1 VDGGHHPAV
10 DRARNHAAGRA
21 PDRAGGAYEVAPD
34 RAVDTASD
42 TASDIALEFDRV
54 SFGYGSVPV
63 ISDVSLHVATGSF
76 LALVGANGSGK
87 TTLMRL
93 GLGLLRPA
101 QGSVRLF
108 GTDATRFRQRWQIGY
123 VPQRASAATT
133 LPVSV
138 LEVVRSGLAG
148 QLRPWRRNPPGHAE
162 RLEHVLEL
170 MGLDSVRTRRLS
182 ELSGGQQQRALI
194 ARALITQPRMLVLD
208 EPTTGVDAAARA
220 VLRDSLEHL
229 VEVERIAV
237 VYVTHDPEGF
247 AGLADRV
254 AEVRGGQLVDRV
266 PSAPPTHAD
275 RGTGASA
282 PCVPLAGAAARS
294 GG

>member
-1 VDGGHHPAV
+1 MGGRTADGDDG
-10 DRARNHAAGRA
+10 
-21 PDRAGGAYEVAPD
+21 
-34 RAVDTASD
+34 SD
-42 TASDIALEFDRV
+42 TALEFDRV

-63 ISDVSLHVATGSF
+63 ISDVSLQVPTGSF

-87 TTLMRL
+87 STLMRL
-93 GLGLLRPA
+93 GLGLLRPT

-108 GTDATRFRQRWQIGY
+108 GTDAGRFHQRWQVGY

-148 QLRPWRRNPPGHAE
+148 QLRPWRRYAPGHQQ
-162 RLEHVLEL
+162 RLEHVLDL
-170 MGLDSVRTRRLS
+170 MGLDAVRTRRLS

-194 ARALITQPRMLVLD
+194 ARALITQPRLLVLD
-208 EPTTGVDAAARA
+208 EPTTGVDAEARA

-229 VEVERIAV
+229 VEIERIAV
-237 VYVTHDPEGF
+237 VYVSHDPEGF

-254 AEVRGGQLVDRV
+254 VEVRSGQLVDLV
-266 PSAPPTHAD
+266 P
-275 RGTGASA
+275 
-282 PCVPLAGAAARS
+282 AGAPSRGARDVDASSTCRLPAAVGQPR
-294 GG
+294 

>member
-1 VDGGHHPAV
+1 MTL
-10 DRARNHAAGRA
+10 AGSGSA
-21 PDRAGGAYEVAPD
+21 TVGEVE
-34 RAVDTASD
+34 T
-42 TASDIALEFDRV
+42 ALELDHV
-54 SFGYGSVPV
+54 SYSYGSVPV
-63 ISDVSLHVATGSF
+63 IDDVSLQVPAGSF

-93 GLGLLRPA
+93 GLGLLRPTS
-101 QGSVRLF
+101 GSVRLF
-108 GTDATRFRQRWQIGY
+108 GADAGRFSQRWQIGY

-148 QLRPWRRNPPGHAE
+148 QLRPWRRYAPGHQE
-162 RLEHVLEL
+162 RLEHVLDL
-170 MGLDSVRTRRLS
+170 MGLDAVRTRRLS

-208 EPTTGVDAAARA
+208 EPTTGVDAGARA
-220 VLRDSLEHL
+220 VLRESLEHL

-237 VYVTHDPEGF
+237 VYVSHDPEGF

-254 AEVRGGQLVDRV
+254 VEVRGGRLVDLVPAAPPSRGAPAAD
-266 PSAPPTHAD
+266 PSASCRLP
-275 RGTGASA
+275 AS
-282 PCVPLAGAAARS
+282 VGEHR
-294 GG
+294 